1 MKKLIIVRKIH
12 MRIKPFAAPFFKH
25 FHLSLNRKNA
35 CGNEIRDIET
45 KHIQASAA
53 DLLVIRI
60 GILNWCKKSE
70 KNRLPFLG

>member
-1 MKKLIIVRKIH
+1 MKKLIIVRKIQV
-12 MRIKPFAAPFFKH
+12 RIKPFAAPFFKH
-25 FHLSLNRKNA
+25 FRLSLNRKKT

-60 GILNWCKKSE
+60 GILNWCKRSE
-70 KNRLPFLG
+70 KNRLPFFG